1 MNHVHILKWKSS
13 VLKYPFSLTL
23 KVVDAL
29 SIPVIANGNIQYL
42 SDVSRCIQTTG
53 VVGVMSAEGHL
64 YNPALFA
71 GLQPPVWEMVC
82 IILFLD

>member
-1 MNHVHILKWKSS
+1 MYFEVVSQNI
-13 VLKYPFSLTL
+13 FFFFNM

-29 SIPVIANGNIQYL
+29 TIPVIANGNIQYL
-42 SDVSRCIQTTG
+42 ADVSRCIQTTG

-82 IILFLD
+82 MISFVD